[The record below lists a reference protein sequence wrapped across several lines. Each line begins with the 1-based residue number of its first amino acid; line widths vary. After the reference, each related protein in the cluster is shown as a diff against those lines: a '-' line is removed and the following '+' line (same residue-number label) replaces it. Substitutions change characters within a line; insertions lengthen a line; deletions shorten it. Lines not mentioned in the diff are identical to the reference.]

1 MALYYSGRIVVPS
14 TSKTSLHDRFTNLM
28 KNRPSSLGSASMP
41 AKPATEKNK
50 KLAAAMETRPDVQH
64 ALYAEK
70 RRGLESRLGW
80 NNQNKRKQ
88 IGRQGPYKGGR
99 AKLNEAEL
107 DQELDSYVKKRKQ
120 MTQEKPASNNNDDG
134 DVLNADAGETAIDK
148 ISEVEKTES
157 KSESKNES
165 TEVPD
170 DKEPTAS
177 TEAADV

>member
-1 MALYYSGRIVVPS
+1 
-14 TSKTSLHDRFTNLM
+14 
-28 KNRPSSLGSASMP
+28 
-41 AKPATEKNK
+41 
-50 KLAAAMETRPDVQH
+50 
-64 ALYAEK
+64 
-70 RRGLESRLGW
+70 
-80 NNQNKRKQ
+80 
-88 IGRQGPYKGGR
+88 
-99 AKLNEAEL
+99 
-107 DQELDSYVKKRKQ
+107 